1 MTNLPRQDAEGP
13 QQQERG
19 RWVGGRLTDEVLAIL
34 VHDLRSPLGAIQNG
48 LAVMRLFPSANPDVE
63 ETLGIM
69 ERQVGQL
76 AQLIGDLLDLARITT
91 GKLALREEWLD
102 LGQAVAHAV
111 EACRPLLDLGGR
123 GLTVSLPREPSRLRA
138 DRVRL
143 QQILVNLLS
152 NAAKYTDPGGHIW
165 LTAEAEAGSL
175 VLRVRDNGPGIAP
188 ELLARIFDLF
198 QQAPETEERRRGGLG
213 VGLALV
219 RWLVELHGGSVAAF
233 SDGPG
238 KGSEFVVRLPC
249 HGCDTRGPAPGRL
262 PIKKMPR
269 ALAPPR
275 AGVFA
280 AG

>member
-1 MTNLPRQDAEGP
+1 MTNLRRQDAEGR
-13 QQQERG
+13 QQQEGDR
-19 RWVGGRLTDEVLAIL
+19 RAGGRLSDEVLAIL
-34 VHDLRSPLGAIQNG
+34 VHDLRSPLGAIQHA
-48 LAVMRLFPSANPDVE
+48 LAVMRLVPPADPDVE
-63 ETLGIM
+63 EALGMM

-76 AQLIGDLLDLARITT
+76 ALLIGDMLDLARITT
-91 GKLALREEWLD
+91 GKLTLREEWLD
-102 LGQAVAHAV
+102 LGQAVTHAV
-111 EACRPLLDLGGR
+111 EACRPLLDQGR
-123 GLTVSLPREPSRLRA
+123 QRLTVSLPREPARLRG

-175 VLRVRDNGPGIAP
+175 VVRVRDDGPGIAP
-188 ELLARIFDLF
+188 ELLPRIFDLF
-198 QQAPETEERRRGGLG
+198 QQAPGMEERRRGGMG

-219 RWLVELHGGSVAAF
+219 RWLAELHGGSVTAF

-238 KGSEFVVRLPC
+238 KGSEFVVRLPA
-249 HGCDTRGPAPGRL
+249 PAWVA
-262 PIKKMPR
+262 IKKMPR

-280 AG
+280 VG